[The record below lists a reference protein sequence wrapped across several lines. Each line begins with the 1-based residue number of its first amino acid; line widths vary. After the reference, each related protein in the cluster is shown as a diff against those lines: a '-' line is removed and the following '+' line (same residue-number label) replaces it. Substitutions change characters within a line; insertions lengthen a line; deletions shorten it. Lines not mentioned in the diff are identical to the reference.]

1 MDPFTIAV
9 ILIIIGAVLLIIEA
23 FSPGAFLV
31 IPGTVLVVI
40 GVIGALFPKMVISWE
55 LPVIALIVA
64 IPTTLITIKMYQRL
78 GTTEKPTTMVADSL
92 IGKTGIVTK
101 ATQSGNMKGKV
112 RIGSDTWSAT
122 SDTPIDEGTEVIVD
136 SSEGVHVHVK
146 PIE

>member
-9 ILIIIGAVLLIIEA
+9 ILLIIGAVLLVIEA

-40 GVIGALFPKMVISWE
+40 GIIGALFPNMVISWE

-64 IPTTLITIKMYQRL
+64 VPVTLITIKMYQHL
-78 GTTEKPTTMVADSL
+78 GKTERPTTMVAYSL
-92 IGKTGIVTK
+92 IGKTGIVTT
-101 ATQSGNMKGKV
+101 ATQSNNMKGKV
-112 RIGSDTWSAT
+112 KIGSDVWSAT
-122 SDTPIDEGTEVIVD
+122 SDEPIDEGTEVIVD

-146 PIE
+146 PLE